1 MVDRAALAGMA
12 LGVGVLLIAQQVFA
26 NSPSWALLAI
36 GIFVFV
42 IGAIVWSDLRE
53 NFTRHWTKVEPA
65 RFPVDGP
72 GFHSDHLHIAGRS
85 DHGDR

>member
-12 LGVGVLLIAQQVFA
+12 LGVGLLLIVQQVFA
-26 NSPSWALLAI
+26 NSPSWPLLAI

-53 NFTRHWTKVEPA
+53 NFTRHWTKVQPIE
-65 RFPVDGP
+65 FPGS
-72 GFHSDHLHIAGRS
+72 HSDHLHISARN